1 MNGTSIRNIKRN
13 QSEMFVGTR
22 CNRYGDNKQRKPGQA
37 PAFSFK
43 NYRKQ
48 IASGIAGLF
57 RASEYLKHR
66 TNRRAEAKG

>member
-13 QSEMFVGTR
+13 VSEAATGTR
-22 CNRYGDNKQRKPGQA
+22 CNRYGDNKERKPGQA

-48 IASGIAGLF
+48 IASWL
-57 RASEYLKHR
+57 ASI
-66 TNRRAEAKG
+66 RRSED